1 MQHFLLV
8 FYVLF
13 FATGFMGGAALLL
26 FDMRV
31 RSRLLKPLLSFQ
43 LLFLIGMGLII
54 VYVYLENLPG
64 GLAPSVSR
72 NILVILMG
80 INAAVYWMVILIIR
94 RIAPASARG
103 KPLYVGAQIFSALAA
118 ARSLA
123 NIYVVVGSYAGAD
136 AAALLAGSPLWQISP
151 HLISLPAM
159 LTFGLIARGPLSPAE
174 PRALRPLV
182 RAYGLCA
189 IVFAPIGL
197 VEFAIQATGI
207 PWLAS
212 LSLEHLFYL
221 AWNVVSMSA
230 AIQLF
235 RPAENGDA
243 MFESVPRERV
253 EALGL
258 SPREAEMAVMI
269 ARGLA
274 NKEIA
279 DELHISPATVRT
291 HIYNLY
297 QKAGARSRV
306 ELLNIVRG

>member
-13 FATGFMGGAALLL
+13 FATGFMGVAALLL
-26 FDMRV
+26 FGMRV
-31 RSRLLKPLLSFQ
+31 RSRLIKPLLGFQ

-54 VYVYLENLPG
+54 VYVYLQNLPG
-64 GLAPSVSR
+64 EPPPAVSR
-72 NILVILMG
+72 SILVILMG
-80 INAAVYWMVILIIR
+80 INASVYWMVILMLR
-94 RIAPASARG
+94 RIAPASARR
-103 KPLYVGAQIFSALAA
+103 KPVYVVALLFSALAA
-118 ARSLA
+118 IRSLA
-123 NIYVVVGSYAGAD
+123 NIFFIVGSY
-136 AAALLAGSPLWQISP
+136 SVTPLWQISP
-151 HLISLPAM
+151 HILSAVAM
-159 LTFGLIARGPLSPAE
+159 GSFGLVARGPLSSAE
-174 PRALRPLV
+174 PRALGPLV
-182 RAYGLCA
+182 RAYGLCSIA
-189 IVFAPIGL
+189 FAPIQL
-197 VEFAIQATGI
+197 VEYAIQATGV

-212 LSLEHLFYL
+212 LSLDHLFYL

-230 AIQLF
+230 AIQLMK
-235 RPAENGDA
+235 PAENGAA
-243 MFESVPRERV
+243 MFETVPRERV

-279 DELHISPATVRT
+279 GELHISPATVRT

-306 ELLNIVRG
+306 ELLNKLRG

>member
-13 FATGFMGGAALLL
+13 FATGFMGVAALLL
-26 FDMRV
+26 FDLRV
-31 RSRLLKPLLSFQ
+31 RSRLIKPLLGFQ

-64 GLAPSVSR
+64 GAAPAVSTS
-72 NILVILMG
+72 ILVILMG
-80 INAAVYWMVILIIR
+80 INASVYWMVILMLR
-94 RIAPASARG
+94 RIAPSSARG
-103 KPLYVGAQIFSALAA
+103 KPLYVLAYIFSALAA

-123 NIYVVVGSYAGAD
+123 NIYVIVGSHSVG
-136 AAALLAGSPLWQISP
+136 PLWRISP
-151 HLISLPAM
+151 HILSALAM
-159 LTFGLIARGPLSPAE
+159 LTFGLVARGPLSSAE
-174 PRALRPLV
+174 PRALRPLT

-197 VEFAIQATGI
+197 VEYAIQATGV

-221 AWNVVSMSA
+221 SWNIVSMSA
-230 AIQLF
+230 AIQLL
-235 RPAENGDA
+235 RPAEKGAA
-243 MFESVPRERV
+243 MFEAVPRERI
-253 EALGL
+253 ETLRL

-306 ELLNIVRG
+306 ELLNKLRG